1 MLHYLLLAAQLIVMV
16 IAGVLLW
23 QIWHFLNRK
32 DIPQDEPLGEVH
44 ANYLTRRLTAL
55 SVCAVIEAALAIT
68 QAVLRFIEGL

>member
-1 MLHYLLLAAQLIVMV
+1 MPHYLLLTTQIIVLI
-16 IAGVLLW
+16 IAGILLW

-32 DIPQDEPLGEVH
+32 DIPQEEPLGKQR
-44 ANYLTRRLTAL
+44 AKYLTRRLTAL